1 MSDQQGILERV
12 ARRVLLS
19 LARALVTTVNDS
31 GGVQMMQVKLN
42 ALETRDNTPRPVEF
56 GLASNPPVGSD
67 AFVAF
72 LGGDRSN
79 GVVIGTVHQASRP
92 KNLAPGETML
102 YSQDGKS
109 VYMTASG
116 GIVVEAKG
124 QDVVVNDARNVTW
137 NCSGDFT
144 LALGGKFSVVAPGGT
159 NFTTPTVTAS
169 GDMQDNAGT
178 NSHTM
183 AQMRSIFNS
192 HTHPVAQVQTGGS
205 TINTNAPSQTE

>member
-1 MSDQQGILERV
+1 MSDTQGVLERV

-19 LARALVTTVNDS
+19 LARALVTTVNDA

-56 GLASNPPVGSD
+56 GLTSNPPVGSD
-67 AFVAF
+67 AFVVF

-79 GVVIGTVHQASRP
+79 GVVLGTVHQPSRP

-102 YSQDGKS
+102 YSQDGKY

-124 QDVVVNDARNVTW
+124 QAVTVNDATKVTI
-137 NCSGDFT
+137 NAATEIDLNTPLLKVSGDII
-144 LALGGKFSVVAPGGT
+144 
-159 NFTTPTVTAS
+159 
-169 GDMQDNAGT
+169 DNAGT

-183 AQMRSIFNS
+183 AQMRSIYNG
-192 HTHPVAQVQTGGS
+192 HTHPIASIQTGGS
-205 TINTNAPSQTE
+205 TINSNPPSQPE

>member
-12 ARRVLLS
+12 ARRVLMS
-19 LARALVTTVNDS
+19 LARALVTTVNDA

-56 GLASNPPVGSD
+56 GLTSNPPINSD
-67 AFVAF
+67 AFVVF

-79 GVVIGTVHQASRP
+79 GVVLGTVHQPSRP

-109 VYMTASG
+109 IYLTASG

-124 QDVVVNDARNVTW
+124 QDVTVNHAARVTI
-137 NCSGDFT
+137 NAATEIDMNTPLLKVSGDI
-144 LALGGKFSVVAPGGT
+144 LD
-159 NFTTPTVTAS
+159 NS
-169 GDMQDNAGT
+169 GSNT
-178 NSHTM
+178 RTM
-183 AQMRSIFNS
+183 KQMRDVYNS
-192 HTHPVAQVQTGGS
+192 HTHPVTNVQTGGS